1 MNDVSVTE
9 IRVLGRVIVHAITE
23 HRRATAAFV
32 VCQLAAVFTT
42 LAQPALNA
50 RIIDDGILRG
60 DIDTIKHL
68 AVIMTGVAVLN
79 LLVSLGS
86 TYLASHISASAAR
99 DLRTR
104 VHTTVAGFGD
114 TEAARFG
121 VPSLLTRS
129 TGDVINVQAF
139 LFAFLTITVT
149 APLMLVGATVL
160 SVVQGWRMA
169 PVVAGAG
176 VLLVIVVSVI
186 VRRLLPLSG
195 RLQRS
200 VDAVNHTV
208 REQLSGIPVIRTFR
222 RETTEI
228 ARFEA
233 VNSQLTDISLRVG
246 RLQTALLPVVTVIA
260 NLATIV
266 VAGVGAVLV
275 AGGTMQVGQI
285 AASTGYLLHLLVAV
299 SMLSVLAGVLPR
311 AVASASRIDEVLRT
325 PMSHSGPS
333 RRPANDDRSAGSTG
347 SASIV
352 FDSVTLHLDG
362 AEAPAVRDVSLAC
375 PAGRTTGLIGG
386 TGSGKSSLLSMAIR
400 LSEPTGGCV
409 RFDGMDVAE
418 LGIDWLRGRTAFV
431 SQGTSLI
438 AGTIG
443 DNLRLGREDASD
455 DDLWAALSVAAAEE
469 FVATRAGCLDAP
481 VAQEGRN
488 FSGGQR
494 QRLSLARAI
503 VRRPMVYLLDDPFS
517 ALDVETEQMIIAGL
531 RAAQPE
537 ATIVIAAQRVS
548 SVRHAE
554 TIAVLDAG
562 RITAVG
568 NDDSLMSASPI
579 YRELADAQ
587 AATSA

>member
-1 MNDVSVTE
+1 MNDLSVTE
-9 IRVLGRVIVHAITE
+9 IRILGRVIARAIGR
-23 HRRATAAFV
+23 HRSTTAAFV

-60 DIDTIKHL
+60 DVDTIAHL
-68 AVIMTGVAVLN
+68 AVIMTIVAVLN

-104 VHTTVAGFGD
+104 LHTTVAGFGD
-114 TEAARFG
+114 TEATRFG

-129 TGDVINVQAF
+129 TGDVINVQTF

-149 APLMLVGATVL
+149 APLMLIGATVL

-176 VLLVIVVSVI
+176 VLLVVVVAVI

-195 RLQRS
+195 QLQRC

-208 REQLSGIPVIRTFR
+208 REQLSGVPVIRTFR
-222 RETTEI
+222 REATEV
-228 ARFEA
+228 ARFDS
-233 VNSQLTDISLRVG
+233 VNTQLTDISLRAG

-260 NLATIV
+260 NMATIV

-275 AGGTMQVGQI
+275 AGGTMQIGQI

-311 AVASASRIDEVLRT
+311 AVASAARIDEVLGTKASRT
-325 PMSHSGPS
+325 RLSPS
-333 RRPANDDRSAGSTG
+333 RHPATADRSTD
-347 SASIV
+347 SATIV
-352 FDSVTLHLDG
+352 FDSVTVHFDG

-386 TGSGKSSLLSMAIR
+386 TGSGKSALLSMAIR
-400 LSEPTGGCV
+400 LSEPTDGCV
-409 RFDGMDVAE
+409 RFDGTDVAE
-418 LGIDWLRGRTAFV
+418 LGTDWLRGRTAFV
-431 SQGTSLI
+431 SQGTALI

-455 DDLWAALSVAAAEE
+455 DDLWTALSIAAAEE
-469 FVATRAGCLDAP
+469 FVATRAGGLDAP

-494 QRLSLARAI
+494 QRLALARAI

-517 ALDVETEQMIIAGL
+517 ALDVDTEQAIIAAL
-531 RAAQPE
+531 RAAQPG

-562 RITAVG
+562 RVTAVG
-568 NDDSLMSASPI
+568 DDDALMSASPI

-587 AATSA
+587 AAISA